1 MEINKVSQINAK
13 SLPRFSKSLIVERM
27 SFSVKKEI
35 NQDTLRNK
43 STMKLT
49 KLTSNFKVPQI
60 RGLEKMSVLMAGATF
75 L

>member
-27 SFSVKKEI
+27 SLSVKMEI
-35 NQDTLRNK
+35 NQDTLKNK
-43 STMKLT
+43 STM